1 MKNKIL
7 IYLSFLFGISHS
19 TSFAQEQLD
28 AASAVQQALENN
40 FGVLISANNVE
51 IANNN
56 KSILNSRFLPSLSAN
71 AGANYNL
78 NNIIANRQDGT
89 STSLNGANSSAYNA
103 SLNLSYTL
111 FDGLGRWYNYK
122 QLKEQYALS
131 ELQARATIENAVVQ
145 TLAAYYDVAVQSL
158 NSKIY
163 KEALLLSANRLERTR
178 TAFNFGQG
186 NMLAVLNAEVDLS
199 NDSISYANANLAVAN
214 AKRNLNAIMVQDI
227 NSDFTIDT
235 NLVFMQE
242 MDKNKLYNSMLA
254 NNASLLQ
261 AQKNMEIASYNV
273 NVQKARY
280 LPSITGTAQYG
291 WNRSNNNAASFLA
304 SSVSYGLSAG
314 ATASW
319 NLFDGGATST
329 AVQNTKLNQLNLNL
343 ELEQTKNN
351 LNRDFENAWAD
362 YQNKVFTYKNLEN
375 NLQSTIDNFSRSNEK
390 FKLGQINS
398 VEYRQAQQNLLLA
411 ATQLTQSKYSTKL
424 AEIQLL
430 QLAGLL
436 LDTGF

>member
-7 IYLSFLFGISHS
+7 LYLSFLIGSIYSPA
-19 TSFAQEQLD
+19 FAQEILD
-28 AASAVQQALENN
+28 ANTAVQQALKNN
-40 FGVLISANNVE
+40 FGVQISENNLE

-56 KSILNSRFLPSLSAN
+56 KSILNTRFLPSLNAN

-89 STSLNGANSSAYNA
+89 SATLNGANSSAYNA

-131 ELQARATIENAVVQ
+131 ELQARTTIENAIVQ

-158 NSKIY
+158 NANIY
-163 KEALLLSANRLERTR
+163 KEALILSANRLERTNS
-178 TAFNFGQG
+178 AFKFGQG

-199 NDSISYANANLAVAN
+199 NDSISLANANLALAN
-214 AKRNLNAIMVQDI
+214 AKRNLNAIIVQEI
-227 NSDFTIDT
+227 NEEFSIDT
-235 NLVFMQE
+235 SLVFMQE
-242 MDKNKLYNSMLA
+242 MDKDKLYNSMMA
-254 NNASLLQ
+254 YNATLLQ
-261 AQKNMEIASYNV
+261 AQKNIEIGSYGL

-280 LPSITGTAQYG
+280 LPTISGTAQYG
-291 WNRSNNNAASFLA
+291 WNRNNNNAASFLA

-319 NLFDGGATST
+319 NLFDGGATSIS
-329 AVQNTKLNQLNLNL
+329 VQNAKLNQLNLNL

-351 LNRDFENAWAD
+351 LIRDFENAWAD
-362 YQNKVFTYKNLEN
+362 YQNKIFTYNSLEK
-375 NLQSTIDNFSRSNEK
+375 NLQSNIDNFTRSNEK
-390 FKLGQINS
+390 FKLGQVNS

-411 ATQLTQSKYSTKL
+411 ATQLTQSKYNAKL